1 MSSAIVTLDT
11 LEMDW
16 WLHELGV
23 APSKMGP
30 TMAVVAETLVSAVD
44 DNLETS
50 GHGTFPPLAASTLRQ
65 KARKGWSSKPLF
77 ATGAMAAANAAESG
91 DDYAEVTNSR
101 SYTIFHVADGPRKH
115 LPKRDFFEL
124 QQETYEECTEIVV
137 RGLLQQLG

>member
-1 MSSAIVTLDT
+1 MRRPVFGAAAAGGAPPVTL
-11 LEMDW
+11 
-16 WLHELGV
+16 G
-23 APSKMGP
+23 
-30 TMAVVAETLVSAVD
+30 
-44 DNLETS
+44 
-50 GHGTFPPLAASTLRQ
+50 
-65 KARKGWSSKPLF
+65 
-77 ATGAMAAANAAESG
+77 TGAMAAANAAESG